1 MRTFILLAAAG
12 VATLVGSG
20 ALCGQEKKAAD
31 PGPKTQQEIAVDKA
45 TIGGKTLDQWVADI
59 KNNDP
64 GVRESGI
71 QTVVLFFNGASND
84 MQKRHVRRRAGKA
97 IINELRDSDPAI
109 RANAAV
115 AIGSMGAEAD
125 DAETCLRNITALL
138 RDPQMVVRYR
148 AVMALANFGPYA
160 KGVNGE
166 LERAMNDHLASWE
179 VRKAIAY
186 ALGTTGMDP
195 VMISAKKTSPKE
207 EKAEGGFKS
216 DQSATEAKEGP
227 NPIAI
232 KALANAIRSDPVAQV
247 RLECV
252 SSLIR
257 LGKPPAAADAQ
268 RSMMKRAFNTALQD
282 KDKVVQIWARVGLIG
297 LDKPDPKHL
306 TQIAHYLKNT
316 YPATVRMH
324 AAWALDT
331 IGANAKDHVG
341 DLTDALDDPDAS
353 VVVYA
358 LQALQQIGPS
368 AKAAIPSLKQL
379 RADKEKQSVKSAVE
393 DALKAIAPDEFKP
406 KKAEAAQ
413 Q

>member
-31 PGPKTQQEIAVDKA
+31 PAPKRQQEITIDKV

-59 KNNDP
+59 KNKDP

-84 MQKRHVRRRAGKA
+84 MQKRHVRRKAGSA
-97 IINELRDSDPAI
+97 IINELKDDDPAI
-109 RANAAV
+109 KANAAV
-115 AIGSMGAEAD
+115 AIGSMGAEAG
-125 DAETCLRNITALL
+125 DAEACLRNLSWLL
-138 RDPQMVVRYR
+138 RDPQMIVRYR

-166 LERAMNDHLASWE
+166 LKRAMNDHLASWE

-186 ALGTTGMDP
+186 ALATTGMDP
-195 VMISAKKTSPKE
+195 VIISAKKTSPKE
-207 EKAEGGFKS
+207 EKAEGFKS
-216 DQSATEAKEGP
+216 DSATEAKEGP
-227 NPIAI
+227 NPIAV
-232 KALANAIRSDPVAQV
+232 KTLANAIRSDPVAQV

-257 LGKPPAAADAQ
+257 LGKPPAAAESQ
-268 RSMMKRAFNTALQD
+268 RLMMKRAFNTALQD
-282 KDKVVQIWARVGLIG
+282 KDKLVQIWARVGLIG

-306 TQIAHYLKNT
+306 TQIAHYLKST
-316 YPATVRMH
+316 YPATIRMH
-324 AAWALDT
+324 AAWRWTRLGQTPRTTSAISPMPST
-331 IGANAKDHVG
+331 
-341 DLTDALDDPDAS
+341 TRRPRWWS
-353 VVVYA
+353 TRSR
-358 LQALQQIGPS
+358 ALQQIGPS
-368 AKAAIPSLKQL
+368 AKAAIPSIKQL
-379 RADKEKQSVKSAVE
+379 RADKEKQGVRSAVE

-406 KKAEAAQ
+406 KKAESAQ
-413 Q
+413 K